1 MYLAYTHQTSGSLTP
16 NDHRL
21 SLFGETGALTAPSA
35 TRGDAVMFK
44 LDVLAA
50 L

>member
-1 MYLAYTHQTSGSLTP
+1 MYLAYTHQTSGALTP

-21 SLFGETGALTAPSA
+21 SLFRETGALMALSA

-44 LDVLAA
+44 IDLLAA